1 MRTGRRSNSIFW
13 LIFRVPV
20 SSSIFFL
27 WRQTLM
33 ATLTLFSNKSLIQTI
48 QNLISSLSL
57 FLQILE
63 HLIMHERE
71 LLKLKFTRLLAREE
85 RK

>member
-1 MRTGRRSNSIFW
+1 
-13 LIFRVPV
+13 
-20 SSSIFFL
+20 
-27 WRQTLM
+27 M